1 MPDLPPGR
9 EDVFV
14 VFVEGKP
21 GREGAYRSWFAGS
34 HMADMRALPGVA
46 SAHAYRLE
54 APEGAPPAELCA
66 IYEFAVGAAVLETIG
81 RAKGTDVLPHSQD
94 QGRMVWRL
102 FETVQAWPAGALP
115 NGPVVLALLETPR
128 GSAPPLDAGAALAA
142 EGAAYVRALDLS
154 PAQPSRGSE
163 YASAFLVHWQA
174 ATPDPVQATA
184 ERLDRSLPGLSR
196 TLLLATPIAG

>member
-21 GREGAYRSWFAGS
+21 GREAAYRSWFSGS

-54 APEGAPPAELCA
+54 APEGRPPAELCA
-66 IYEFAVGAAVLETIG
+66 LYEFAAGPAVLDTIG
-81 RAKGTDVLPHSQD
+81 RAKGGPALPHSED

-102 FETVQAWPAGALP
+102 FETLQAWPAEALP
-115 NGPVVLALLETPR
+115 DGPVVLALLETPR
-128 GSAPPLDAGAALAA
+128 SASLLQVGEALRAAGAAH
-142 EGAAYVRALDLS
+142 VRALGLS
-154 PAQPSRGSE
+154 PAQPARGSE
-163 YASAFLVHWQA
+163 FKSALLVAWKPATTAPVA
-174 ATPDPVQATA
+174 ATAKQ
-184 ERLDRSLPGLSR
+184 LDSLLPGATR
-196 TLLLATPIAG
+196 TLLLARPEAG

>member
-21 GREGAYRSWFAGS
+21 GREGAYRSWFAGP

-46 SAHAYRLE
+46 SAHACCLE
-54 APEGAPPAELCA
+54 APEGQPPAELCA
-66 IYEFAVGAAVLETIG
+66 LYEFAAGATVLETIG
-81 RAKGTDVLPHSQD
+81 RAKGTPALPHSED

-102 FETVQAWPAGALP
+102 FETVEAWPVAALP
-115 NGPVVLALLETPR
+115 NGPVVLALLETPH

-163 YASAFLVHWQA
+163 YGSALLVHWQA
-174 ATPDPVQATA
+174 AMPDPVQATA
-184 ERLDRSLPGLSR
+184 ERLDRCLPGLAR